1 MSDEEEYEY
10 GMLDDGFT
18 GVYEEEDLSFLDQQK
33 NMAFSQGNDNLV
45 TNKDLRLTDK

>member
-18 GVYEEEDLSFLDQQK
+18 SIYEQ
-33 NMAFSQGNDNLV
+33 AFVLLCTSDI
-45 TNKDLRLTDK
+45 

>member
-18 GVYEEEDLSFLDQQK
+18 SIDDEEELRFLDE
-33 NMAFSQGNDNLV
+33 
-45 TNKDLRLTDK
+45 

>member
-18 GVYEEEDLSFLDQQK
+18 GVFEEEDLSFLDEQE

-45 TNKDLRLTDK
+45 TNKGLRLTDK

>member
-18 GVYEEEDLSFLDQQK
+18 GVFEEEDLRYCLNRQSII
-33 NMAFSQGNDNLV
+33 
-45 TNKDLRLTDK
+45 

>member
-18 GVYEEEDLSFLDQQK
+18 SIDDEEDLSFLD
-33 NMAFSQGNDNLV
+33 D
-45 TNKDLRLTDK
+45 

>member
-18 GVYEEEDLSFLDQQK
+18 SINDEEDLSFLD
-33 NMAFSQGNDNLV
+33 D
-45 TNKDLRLTDK
+45 